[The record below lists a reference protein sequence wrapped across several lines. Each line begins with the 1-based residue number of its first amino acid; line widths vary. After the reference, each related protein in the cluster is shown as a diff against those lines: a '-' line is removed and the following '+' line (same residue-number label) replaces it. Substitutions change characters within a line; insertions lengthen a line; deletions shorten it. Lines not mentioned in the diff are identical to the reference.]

1 MSNRDKMSLIKNVY
15 DDETLDAIKSLDQ
28 NVNALM
34 HHNPIY
40 KDVML
45 DQYTRVPL
53 TPGSSDSQIRMD
65 VSKAGKR
72 GFFFLSEAFI
82 VRLNESE
89 EIRSQLID
97 VMKRIKM
104 VLKL

>member
-1 MSNRDKMSLIKNVY
+1 MSNRDIMSLIKNVY

-28 NVNALM
+28 NINALM

-40 KDVML
+40 KDVVL
-45 DQYTRVPL
+45 DLYTRMPVK
-53 TPGSSDSQIRMD
+53 PGGSDTQIRVD
-65 VSKAGKR
+65 ISKSGKR
-72 GFFFLSEAFI
+72 GFFFLSEAF
-82 VRLNESE
+82 VERLNEGE

-97 VMKRIKM
+97 VMKRIKL

>member
-1 MSNRDKMSLIKNVY
+1 MSQRDIMSLIKNVY

-28 NVNALM
+28 NLNALM

-40 KDVML
+40 KNVQM
-45 DQYTRVPL
+45 DQYIRAAIKEG
-53 TPGSSDSQIRMD
+53 GSETQIRVD
-65 VSKAGKR
+65 VSRAGVR

-82 VRLNESE
+82 ARLNESE

-97 VMKRIKM
+97 VMKKIKV